1 MPVQAEESWCY
12 KIRRAERIRRDREKP
27 WSETDL
33 ALEAMGV
40 SRRSVMSWK
49 GGRIRAKCK
58 EKILWSSLRLVS
70 IIHYLGTLWLLVKL
84 LFLLNTCSCWT
95 VLLLTRASTLMDPR
109 FIFLMKGIVSSLT
122 DDQGNQTGSFFIQ

>member
-1 MPVQAEESWCY
+1 MQAEESWCY

-33 ALEAMGV
+33 ALEAMGA
-40 SRRSVMSWK
+40 SRRSVMSLK
-49 GGRIRAKCK
+49 GGRVRAKCK

-84 LFLLNTCSCWT
+84 FFLLNTGFADCAAFNKSHHFDG
-95 VLLLTRASTLMDPR
+95 ST
-109 FIFLMKGIVSSLT
+109 ISSSLV
-122 DDQGNQTGSFFIQ
+122 GL